1 MRIAVTLDGQPQYIA
16 SLQGAGYLNA
26 HLNLASRPNENVAK
40 RVLRIVGYDTN
51 SPTETVSLHWP
62 ELTLNSGDVV
72 QLEVLDEGPGDAP
85 AQRRSSVE
93 APTNLLSDS
102 ALAKDLLDICENFE
116 SRLFEFMER
125 AAVIEPEEERQ
136 KLKRAVGKILVNL
149 GEHLLSPIY
158 RRHTQLIPQEMRGE
172 LL

>member
-1 MRIAVTLDGQPQYIA
+1 MRIAVSLDGQLQYTA

-26 HLNLASRPNENVAK
+26 HLNLASRPKENVAK

-51 SPTETVSLHWP
+51 VPTETVSLQWP

-85 AQRRSSVE
+85 AQRRSSAE
-93 APTNLLSDS
+93 APTNLISDS
-102 ALAKDLLDICENFE
+102 ALAKDLLEICENFE
-116 SRLFEFMER
+116 SRLFEFMEK
-125 AAVIEPEEERQ
+125 ASAIEPEEERQ
-136 KLKRAVGKILVNL
+136 KLKRAIGKILVNL

-158 RRHTQLIPQEMRGE
+158 RRHTQLIPEEMRGE

>member
-1 MRIAVTLDGQPQYIA
+1 MRIAVSLDGQPQYVA
-16 SLQGAGYLNA
+16 SLPGPGYLNA
-26 HLNLASRPNENVAK
+26 HLNLASRPQETVAK

-51 SPTETVSLHWP
+51 VPTETVSLHWP

-85 AQRRSSVE
+85 VQRRSSAE
-93 APTNLLSDS
+93 APTNLISDS
-102 ALAKDLLDICENFE
+102 ALAKDLLDICESFE
-116 SRLFEFMER
+116 GRLFEFMEK
-125 AAVIEPEEERQ
+125 AAAIEPEEERQ
-136 KLKRAVGKILVNL
+136 KLKRAIGKILVNL

-158 RRHTQLIPQEMRGE
+158 RRHAQLIPEEMRGE